1 MVFGLARTSSSH
13 TRLSP
18 LVVNHTLPS
27 AYQRPSPPLNE
38 VPLPIVAVQV
48 TVDPLTTAASR
59 TPLDRSPHVVGRNRR
74 ILPEVASSVRYTI
87 WPTGSQVA
95 ASWLNE
101 PIAECATA
109 GSTPSGSHSQT
120 RPEVPFSSHESHVPH
135 GVEPPAQLRV
145 VPDRIWYAELIE
157 ASALNCSALA
167 PPAPDASSLFE
178 V

>member
-27 AYQRPSPPLNE
+27 AYQRPSPPLN
-38 VPLPIVAVQV
+38 
-48 TVDPLTTAASR
+48 
-59 TPLDRSPHVVGRNRR
+59 
-74 ILPEVASSVRYTI
+74 EVASSVRYTI

-167 PPAPDASSLFE
+167 PPAPDPSSL
-178 V
+178 